1 MSTGFERLGND
12 SQLQDHWIRRLVA
25 FIIDSI
31 LVSVVTFIITIIVWI
46 PFILMAAATG
56 LPWNLFNPFS
66 FPFYSGM
73 LSVLYFTLFETY
85 SGSTFGKRIMSL
97 KTTSLDGQRPSLRSA
112 FIRNVSKIYWIL
124 VLVDVLIG
132 LASSGSPRQKV
143 TDRVAGTIVV
153 STSVSPL
160 IRAASNQAGE
170 RFCPHCGQKSS
181 ADAKYCPYCG
191 KEQS

>member
-1 MSTGFERLGND
+1 MPTGFERLGND

-31 LVSVVTFIITIIVWI
+31 LVSVATFIITIIIWI
-46 PFILMAAATG
+46 PLILMAAATG
-56 LPWNLFNPFS
+56 LPWNQFNPFS
-66 FPFYSGM
+66 FPLYSGL

-85 SGSTFGKRIMSL
+85 SGSTFGKRIMNL
-97 KTTSLDGQRPSLRSA
+97 KTTSLDGQRPSLTSA

-124 VLVDVLIG
+124 VLVDTLIG
-132 LASSGSPRQKV
+132 LASSGDPRQKV

-160 IRAASNQAGE
+160 RQAASNQTGE
-170 RFCPHCGQKSS
+170 KFCPHCGQKLS
-181 ADAKYCPYCG
+181 AEAKYCPYCG